1 MSLTWQ
7 LCAAYGQ
14 WNSLLESSLVKT
26 VPLDVLQG
34 QLKCG
39 YLYCMRARSCADYKN
54 TESSRD
60 ASPSFTVA
68 MCAQHD
74 DFPLYY
80 WTIYKKPGWVFTGQ
94 RRPAGGCSQ
103 ANGGQ
108 LVGVHRPTEAS
119 WRPDLDCPTKVSWR
133 PDFVCVRHWQSKVL
147 ARQFTRFL
155 DHAQPTIIFF
165 IPHVQ
170 PQYNHW

>member
-1 MSLTWQ
+1 M
-7 LCAAYGQ
+7 
-14 WNSLLESSLVKT
+14 KT

-80 WTIYKKPGWVFTGQ
+80 LSEEELYTRSQ
-94 RRPAGGCSQ
+94 AGCSQ
-103 ANGGQ
+103 ANEGQ
-108 LVGVHRPTEAS
+108 LAGVHRPTEAS
-119 WRPDLDCPTKVSWR
+119 WRPDLDCPTKASWR

-147 ARQFTRFL
+147 ARQSTRFL

-170 PQYNHW
+170 PQYNH